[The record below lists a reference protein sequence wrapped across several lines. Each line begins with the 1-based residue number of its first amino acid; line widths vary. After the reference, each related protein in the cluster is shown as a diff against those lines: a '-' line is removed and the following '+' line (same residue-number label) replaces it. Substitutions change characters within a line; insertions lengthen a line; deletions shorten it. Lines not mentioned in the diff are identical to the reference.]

1 MSHDMEN
8 EAGNSPANA
17 DTAAQIEQERREK
30 VASLNDLARTA
41 MGVACRA
48 VATQGFRA
56 LPQADQSQVRE
67 LVETYNVWGDGND
80 PYFER
85 DFGAIYQSRGAGWT
99 TMKPADDD
107 IIQRVFWKI
116 DYYDPTLT
124 WGSEAPWDSAVT
136 TRVLTIMLGSE
147 Y

>member
-30 VASLNDLARTA
+30 VAALNDLARTA

-56 LPQADQSQVRE
+56 LPQADQSQV
-67 LVETYNVWGDGND
+67 GDGND

-124 WGSEAPWDSAVT
+124 WGSEAPCDSAVT

>member
-17 DTAAQIEQERREK
+17 DTAALIEQERRDK
-30 VASLNDLARTA
+30 VAALNDLARTA

-48 VATQGFRA
+48 VATQGFGA
-56 LPQADQSQVRE
+56 LPQAEQSQVRE
-67 LVETYNVWGDGND
+67 LIETYDVWGDGND
-80 PYFER
+80 PYCER
-85 DFGAIYQSRGAGWT
+85 DFGVIFKARGAGWT

-107 IIQRVFWKI
+107 IFERVFWKI

-136 TRVLTIMLGSE
+136 TRVPTIMMGSE